1 MVIFTCKDRFDD
13 MMTCIYEAWA
23 SHLGHNNIKLRTEPI
38 GTMELFCEY
47 RHVEADKEKTESVIR
62 TIQQKISFRAYQ
74 IVYHAA
80 IASFFNIGIPL
91 WKADSRFTTES
102 DRNEN
107 I

>member
-47 RHVEADKEKTESVIR
+47 RHVELSLIH
-62 TIQQKISFRAYQ
+62 I
-74 IVYHAA
+74 
-80 IASFFNIGIPL
+80 
-91 WKADSRFTTES
+91 
-102 DRNEN
+102 
-107 I
+107 

>member
-1 MVIFTCKDRFDD
+1 
-13 MMTCIYEAWA
+13 
-23 SHLGHNNIKLRTEPI
+23 
-38 GTMELFCEY
+38 MELFCEY

-74 IVYHAA
+74 MVYHAA
-80 IASFFNIGIPL
+80 MAADEEEKLDSIYRFFNIGIPL
-91 WKADSRFTTES
+91 WQEDSRFATES